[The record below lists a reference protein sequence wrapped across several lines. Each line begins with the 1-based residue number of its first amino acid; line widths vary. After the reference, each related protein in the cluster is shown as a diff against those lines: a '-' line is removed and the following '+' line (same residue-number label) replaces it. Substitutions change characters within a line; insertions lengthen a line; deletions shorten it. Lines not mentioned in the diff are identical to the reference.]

1 MQVRIHLIPS
11 MNFIFDWVQR
21 CLYWRDLLTSL
32 GSLSEFAFHVKA
44 FVCVYTAIHMQK
56 TTTGHLMTM
65 HVMFSEFMRQR
76 LCTLCFPNSC
86 AKDYLTAGGCRECHS
101 SAANEDGYD
110 ILWYRSGTL
119 DRRTCLIMSFLF
131 RDGMWLT
138 QEPPCWLMIWT
149 WFHLFIKDDG
159 LRNPTRRV
167 QPHRHCSSLP
177 KKSTVC
183 VCLCLCLCLCVCP
196 RYRDLAKRPVKR
208 SCTEILPGHLFWR
221 PCTETLHRDPVA
233 EILPRGLLQRACQQ
247 SSYRD
252 LVQRSHKEIL
262 PRDLL

>member
-1 MQVRIHLIPS
+1 MSDRLVIEHGDIDS
-11 MNFIFDWVQR
+11 T
-21 CLYWRDLLTSL
+21 C
-32 GSLSEFAFHVKA
+32 
-44 FVCVYTAIHMQK
+44 VCVYTAIHMEK

-119 DRRTCLIMSFLF
+119 DRRTCLIMSFHF

-138 QEPPCWLMIWT
+138 QEPPCRLMIWT

-159 LRNPTRRV
+159 LRNSTRHV

-177 KKSTVC
+177 KINSVHSHVSYTDHDLIIPNGEEPILHSVPNPPSTEAEVER
-183 VCLCLCLCLCVCP
+183 VAIGAARSDGNSRRGSRTIEGWHKPKECP
-196 RYRDLAKRPVKR
+196 TGEWCP
-208 SCTEILPGHLFWR
+208 
-221 PCTETLHRDPVA
+221 
-233 EILPRGLLQRACQQ
+233 
-247 SSYRD
+247 
-252 LVQRSHKEIL
+252 
-262 PRDLL
+262 

>member
-138 QEPPCWLMIWT
+138 QEPPCRLMIWT

-159 LRNPTRRV
+159 LRNSTRRV

-177 KKSTVC
+177 KNQQCALVMCPIQTMTSSSLMGKNNLGIVC
-183 VCLCLCLCLCVCP
+183 
-196 RYRDLAKRPVKR
+196 RIRPLRRQKL
-208 SCTEILPGHLFWR
+208 SE
-221 PCTETLHRDPVA
+221 
-233 EILPRGLLQRACQQ
+233 
-247 SSYRD
+247 
-252 LVQRSHKEIL
+252 
-262 PRDLL
+262 

>member
-1 MQVRIHLIPS
+1 MSFPFRLYLSRFLWSTWSTCSTRRYLRVPSLERPVHEDAGAYTPNPKHEFHFRMSSTLLILTWSACFIRQSFRI
-11 MNFIFDWVQR
+11 
-21 CLYWRDLLTSL
+21 CLPCEGLC
-32 GSLSEFAFHVKA
+32 
-44 FVCVYTAIHMQK
+44 VCVYTAIHMQK

-119 DRRTCLIMSFLF
+119 DRRTCLIMSFHF

-138 QEPPCWLMIWT
+138 QEPPCRLMIWT

-159 LRNPTRRV
+159 LRILPGMYNHIVIAVHFQKINSVCVRV
-167 QPHRHCSSLP
+167 QPAKPRWTPQPKLNHTPQIACSWGIN
-177 KKSTVC
+177 C
-183 VCLCLCLCLCVCP
+183 
-196 RYRDLAKRPVKR
+196 
-208 SCTEILPGHLFWR
+208 G
-221 PCTETLHRDPVA
+221 TLHLKKRQA
-233 EILPRGLLQRACQQ
+233 R
-247 SSYRD
+247 
-252 LVQRSHKEIL
+252 
-262 PRDLL
+262 

>member
-11 MNFIFDWVQR
+11 MNFIFEWVQR
-21 CLYWRDLLTSL
+21 CLYWRDLLASL

-119 DRRTCLIMSFLF
+119 DRRTCLIMSFHF

-138 QEPPCWLMIWT
+138 QEPPCRLMIWT

-159 LRNPTRRV
+159 LRILSGMYNHIV
-167 QPHRHCSSLP
+167 IAVHFQ
-177 KKSTVC
+177 KSKVC
-183 VCLCLCLCLCVCP
+183 VCVCTIWIDVKLLSFFASSFLALSNNNHNNAGEWWAMMKSP
-196 RYRDLAKRPVKR
+196 LNEDASSFAVIWRRDAFV
-208 SCTEILPGHLFWR
+208 TYLPFSDIARGS
-221 PCTETLHRDPVA
+221 TL
-233 EILPRGLLQRACQQ
+233 GLI
-247 SSYRD
+247 
-252 LVQRSHKEIL
+252 V
-262 PRDLL
+262 

>member
-1 MQVRIHLIPS
+1 MFLKVFWRPSIQKRHLG
-11 MNFIFDWVQR
+11 DVQR
-21 CLYWRDLLTSL
+21 PILHVRGGPKKCLTFWHGPPPIKVALKGWWYC
-32 GSLSEFAFHVKA
+32 
-44 FVCVYTAIHMQK
+44 VCVHTAIHMQK

-119 DRRTCLIMSFLF
+119 DRRTCLIMSFHF

-138 QEPPCWLMIWT
+138 QEPPCRLMIWT

-159 LRNPTRRV
+159 LRILSGMYNHIV
-167 QPHRHCSSLP
+167 IAVHFQ
-177 KKSTVC
+177 KSTVC
-183 VCLCLCLCLCVCP
+183 ISHVS
-196 RYRDLAKRPVKR
+196 YTDHDLIIPNGEEQSWHSVPNPPSTEAEVERVAIGAARSDGNSRRGVKDN
-208 SCTEILPGHLFWR
+208 WR
-221 PCTETLHRDPVA
+221 VA
-233 EILPRGLLQRACQQ
+233 
-247 SSYRD
+247 
-252 LVQRSHKEIL
+252 
-262 PRDLL
+262 

>member
-1 MQVRIHLIPS
+1 MNPSRVRPHTLRVSEMDDSGYLFSGNLKKCRSLHSCEAVAPYDLGKLWAT
-11 MNFIFDWVQR
+11 DW
-21 CLYWRDLLTSL
+21 
-32 GSLSEFAFHVKA
+32 SLSMEISIQR
-44 FVCVYTAIHMQK
+44 VCVYTAIHMQK

-119 DRRTCLIMSFLF
+119 DRRTCLIMSFHF

-138 QEPPCWLMIWT
+138 QEPPCRLMIWT

-159 LRNPTRRV
+159 LRNSTRHV

-177 KKSTVC
+177 KINSV
-183 VCLCLCLCLCVCP
+183 
-196 RYRDLAKRPVKR
+196 
-208 SCTEILPGHLFWR
+208 H
-221 PCTETLHRDPVA
+221 
-233 EILPRGLLQRACQQ
+233 
-247 SSYRD
+247 
-252 LVQRSHKEIL
+252 
-262 PRDLL
+262 

>member
-11 MNFIFDWVQR
+11 MNFIFEWVQR
-21 CLYWRDLLTSL
+21 CLYWRDLLASL

-119 DRRTCLIMSFLF
+119 DRRTCLIMSFHF

-138 QEPPCWLMIWT
+138 QEPPCRLMIWT

-159 LRNPTRRV
+159 LRILSGMYNHIV
-167 QPHRHCSSLP
+167 IAVHFQ
-177 KKSTVC
+177 KSTVC
-183 VCLCLCLCLCVCP
+183 LIQFTCCSALQP
-196 RYRDLAKRPVKR
+196 RNASKGPLISTCFRDFEALYLKILTQPSFTALDQSVAPVVK
-208 SCTEILPGHLFWR
+208 EIAN
-221 PCTETLHRDPVA
+221 TYTTM
-233 EILPRGLLQRACQQ
+233 ACQTGRQ
-247 SSYRD
+247 D
-252 LVQRSHKEIL
+252 PTAAIAAG
-262 PRDLL
+262 

>member
-1 MQVRIHLIPS
+1 MKMQVRIHLIPS
-11 MNFIFDWVQR
+11 MNFIFEWVQR
-21 CLYWRDLLTSL
+21 CLYWRDLLASL

-119 DRRTCLIMSFLF
+119 DRRTCLIMSFHF

-138 QEPPCWLMIWT
+138 QEPPCRLMIWT

-159 LRNPTRRV
+159 LRNSTRRV

-177 KKSTVC
+177 KNQQCALVMCPIQTMTLSSLMGKNNLGIVC
-183 VCLCLCLCLCVCP
+183 
-196 RYRDLAKRPVKR
+196 RIRPLRRQKL
-208 SCTEILPGHLFWR
+208 SE
-221 PCTETLHRDPVA
+221 
-233 EILPRGLLQRACQQ
+233 
-247 SSYRD
+247 
-252 LVQRSHKEIL
+252 
-262 PRDLL
+262 

>member
-1 MQVRIHLIPS
+1 MS
-11 MNFIFDWVQR
+11 WSDEF
-21 CLYWRDLLTSL
+21 LYKYCAVFKNITC
-32 GSLSEFAFHVKA
+32 
-44 FVCVYTAIHMQK
+44 VCVYTAIHMQK

-159 LRNPTRRV
+159 LRNSTRRV

-177 KKSTVC
+177 KNQQCALVMCPIQTMTLSSLMGKNNLGIVC
-183 VCLCLCLCLCVCP
+183 
-196 RYRDLAKRPVKR
+196 RIRPLRRQKL
-208 SCTEILPGHLFWR
+208 SE
-221 PCTETLHRDPVA
+221 
-233 EILPRGLLQRACQQ
+233 
-247 SSYRD
+247 
-252 LVQRSHKEIL
+252 
-262 PRDLL
+262 

>member
-1 MQVRIHLIPS
+1 M
-11 MNFIFDWVQR
+11 
-21 CLYWRDLLTSL
+21 WRPLCVCTLLFT
-32 GSLSEFAFHVKA
+32 
-44 FVCVYTAIHMQK
+44 CQK

-131 RDGMWLT
+131 RDGMRLT

-159 LRNPTRRV
+159 LRNSTRRV

-177 KKSTVC
+177 KNQQCALVMCPIQTMTLSSLMGKNNLGIVC
-183 VCLCLCLCLCVCP
+183 
-196 RYRDLAKRPVKR
+196 RIRPLRRQKL
-208 SCTEILPGHLFWR
+208 SE
-221 PCTETLHRDPVA
+221 
-233 EILPRGLLQRACQQ
+233 
-247 SSYRD
+247 
-252 LVQRSHKEIL
+252 
-262 PRDLL
+262 

>member
-1 MQVRIHLIPS
+1 MVYL
-11 MNFIFDWVQR
+11 
-21 CLYWRDLLTSL
+21 LYLLYTPLPQS
-32 GSLSEFAFHVKA
+32 AFHEDA
-44 FVCVYTAIHMQK
+44 GAYTPNPTHEFHFRLSSTLLILTWSAYFIRQSFRICLPCEGLCVCVHCYSHAK
-56 TTTGHLMTM
+56 NYNPGHLMTM

-159 LRNPTRRV
+159 LRNSTRRV

-177 KKSTVC
+177 KNQQCVC
-183 VCLCLCLCLCVCP
+183 VCVHVWYL
-196 RYRDLAKRPVKR
+196 
-208 SCTEILPGHLFWR
+208 
-221 PCTETLHRDPVA
+221 
-233 EILPRGLLQRACQQ
+233 RACVLA
-247 SSYRD
+247 SLSPCPVPKLGDVKMYSR
-252 LVQRSHKEIL
+252 RW
-262 PRDLL
+262 LLSPFLC

>member
-11 MNFIFDWVQR
+11 MNFIFEWVQR
-21 CLYWRDLLTSL
+21 CLYWRDLLASL

-119 DRRTCLIMSFLF
+119 DRRTCLIMSFHF

-138 QEPPCWLMIWT
+138 QEPPCRLMIWT

-159 LRNPTRRV
+159 LRI
-167 QPHRHCSSLP
+167 LP
-177 KKSTVC
+177 GMYNHIVIAVHFQKSTVC
-183 VCLCLCLCLCVCP
+183 ISHVS
-196 RYRDLAKRPVKR
+196 YTDHDLIIPNGEEQSWHSVPNPPSTEAEVERVAIGAARSDGNSRRGVKDN
-208 SCTEILPGHLFWR
+208 WR
-221 PCTETLHRDPVA
+221 VA
-233 EILPRGLLQRACQQ
+233 
-247 SSYRD
+247 
-252 LVQRSHKEIL
+252 
-262 PRDLL
+262 

>member
-1 MQVRIHLIPS
+1 MLYIYVCVYIIYKYIHIIIRNIYIEIYINIDIYVYIYIYLCVYVCTCIR
-11 MNFIFDWVQR
+11 VYV
-21 CLYWRDLLTSL
+21 CTC
-32 GSLSEFAFHVKA
+32 
-44 FVCVYTAIHMQK
+44 VCVYTAIHMQK

-86 AKDYLTAGGCRECHS
+86 AKDYLTAGGRRECHS

-119 DRRTCLIMSFLF
+119 DRRTCLIMSFHF

-138 QEPPCWLMIWT
+138 QEPPCRLMIWT

-159 LRNPTRRV
+159 LRNSTRHV

-177 KKSTVC
+177 KINSV
-183 VCLCLCLCLCVCP
+183 
-196 RYRDLAKRPVKR
+196 
-208 SCTEILPGHLFWR
+208 H
-221 PCTETLHRDPVA
+221 
-233 EILPRGLLQRACQQ
+233 
-247 SSYRD
+247 
-252 LVQRSHKEIL
+252 
-262 PRDLL
+262 

>member
-11 MNFIFDWVQR
+11 MNFIFEWVQR
-21 CLYWRDLLTSL
+21 CLYWRDLLASL

-44 FVCVYTAIHMQK
+44 FVCVYTAIHIEK

-86 AKDYLTAGGCRECHS
+86 TKDYLTAGGCRECHS

-119 DRRTCLIMSFLF
+119 DRRTCLIMSFHF

-138 QEPPCWLMIWT
+138 QEPPCRLMIWT

-159 LRNPTRRV
+159 LRI
-167 QPHRHCSSLP
+167 LP
-177 KKSTVC
+177 GMYNHIVIAVHFQKSTVC
-183 VCLCLCLCLCVCP
+183 VGVLSPTAV
-196 RYRDLAKRPVKR
+196 RITIPV
-208 SCTEILPGHLFWR
+208 HQ
-221 PCTETLHRDPVA
+221 LH
-233 EILPRGLLQRACQQ
+233 I
-247 SSYRD
+247 
-252 LVQRSHKEIL
+252 
-262 PRDLL
+262 

>member
-1 MQVRIHLIPS
+1 
-11 MNFIFDWVQR
+11 
-21 CLYWRDLLTSL
+21 
-32 GSLSEFAFHVKA
+32 
-44 FVCVYTAIHMQK
+44 
-56 TTTGHLMTM
+56 MTM

-76 LCTLCFPNSC
+76 LCTLCFSNSC

-159 LRNPTRRV
+159 LRNSTRRV

-177 KKSTVC
+177 KNQQCVC
-183 VCLCLCLCLCVCP
+183 VCVWYIHPPKLLTNVHQNNLIDTPHP
-196 RYRDLAKRPVKR
+196 RYGWGGRDRFRLRATWP
-208 SCTEILPGHLFWR
+208 ILFGAIKFGSGKSWSKPQIHTTVMGISGER
-221 PCTETLHRDPVA
+221 TCKYRYITTYNSMCVYYISSRITL
-233 EILPRGLLQRACQQ
+233 
-247 SSYRD
+247 
-252 LVQRSHKEIL
+252 
-262 PRDLL
+262 

>member
-1 MQVRIHLIPS
+1 MSFPFRLYLSRFLWSTWSTCSTRRYLRVPSLERPVHEDAGAYTPNPKHEFHFRMSSTLLILTWSACFIRQSFRI
-11 MNFIFDWVQR
+11 
-21 CLYWRDLLTSL
+21 CLPCEGLC
-32 GSLSEFAFHVKA
+32 
-44 FVCVYTAIHMQK
+44 VCVYTAIHMQK

-119 DRRTCLIMSFLF
+119 DRRTCLIMSFHF

-138 QEPPCWLMIWT
+138 QEPPCRLMIWT

-159 LRNPTRRV
+159 LRNSTRRV

-177 KKSTVC
+177 KNQQCALVMCPIQTMTSSSLMGKNNLGIVC
-183 VCLCLCLCLCVCP
+183 
-196 RYRDLAKRPVKR
+196 RIRPLRRQKL
-208 SCTEILPGHLFWR
+208 SE
-221 PCTETLHRDPVA
+221 
-233 EILPRGLLQRACQQ
+233 
-247 SSYRD
+247 
-252 LVQRSHKEIL
+252 
-262 PRDLL
+262 